1 MLYHLFENLQQIT
14 DFSGAG
20 LFQYISFRAGMAVIT
35 SLIISMLFGDKLIQL
50 LRKKQVG
57 ESIRDL
63 GLDGQVE
70 KAGTPTMG
78 GLIIL
83 GAILIPTLLFA
94 KLDNV
99 YTCLLYTSPS
109 PRD

>member
-70 KAGTPTMG
+70 KAGTPTKE
-78 GLIIL
+78 
-83 GAILIPTLLFA
+83 AFSRTLSFYH
-94 KLDNV
+94 DI
-99 YTCLLYTSPS
+99 
-109 PRD
+109 

>member
-63 GLDGQVE
+63 GLDGQVQV
-70 KAGTPTMG
+70 GS
-78 GLIIL
+78 L
-83 GAILIPTLLFA
+83 G
-94 KLDNV
+94 
-99 YTCLLYTSPS
+99 CLALG
-109 PRD
+109 